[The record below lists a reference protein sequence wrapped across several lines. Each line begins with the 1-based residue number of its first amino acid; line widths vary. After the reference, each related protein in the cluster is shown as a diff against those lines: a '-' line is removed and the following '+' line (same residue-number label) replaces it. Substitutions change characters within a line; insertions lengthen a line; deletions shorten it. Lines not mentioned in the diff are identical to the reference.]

1 MKTFTTTG
9 KGLVAENGI
18 TGVLLNPNSLECEI
32 KKIRVLEHG
41 KSYEDFSISIH
52 KGKWTKNYV
61 ARLEDENVS
70 ENVPV
75 RLTLYKRNKRATR
88 HVTFKASANVS
99 VTVDKKRNMLL
110 LDVHDTVL
118 YTDGTH
124 RYNTDL
130 PEWFDKP

>member
-1 MKTFTTTG
+1 MHADRLVRAAQTVAVVFGGYCADG
-9 KGLVAENGI
+9 KV
-18 TGVLLNPNSLECEI
+18 NSAA
-32 KKIRVLEHG
+32 KIRVLEHG

-75 RLTLYKRNKRATR
+75 RLTIYKRNKRATR